1 MCGATTTATD
11 GLAINPAA
19 NLCLRGCR
27 RGHQL
32 PSMPSSDRAAM
43 TAILDIDG
51 TLVDTNYQHTISWAR
66 ALAQHDIAVALW
78 RIHRHIGMGGDQV
91 VTALCG
97 EEVEERLGDQIREA
111 EGERYMDLIDEVR
124 PMEDARAL
132 IEELKRRDHRVV
144 LASSA
149 KPEEVERYLD
159 MLDARDLADDWTTS
173 GDVEQTKPAP
183 DLVHAALEK
192 VGDDPGN
199 AVMVG
204 DTPWDV
210 KSAAQAGVETIA
222 VITGGFSEQ
231 ELREAGAVAV
241 FESVAEL
248 CAQLDS
254 TRLR

>member
-1 MCGATTTATD
+1 MPASDNAT
-11 GLAINPAA
+11 
-19 NLCLRGCR
+19 
-27 RGHQL
+27 
-32 PSMPSSDRAAM
+32 M

-66 ALAQHDIAVALW
+66 ALARHDITVPLW

-97 EEVEERLGDQIREA
+97 DEVEQRLGDQIRDA
-111 EGERYMDLIDEVR
+111 ESELYMELIDEVR
-124 PMEDARAL
+124 PMEDARQLISAL
-132 IEELKRRDHRVV
+132 RERGHRVV

-149 KPEEVERYLD
+149 KPNEVEHYLD
-159 MLDARDLADDWTTS
+159 LLDARDLANDWTTS

-183 DLVHAALEK
+183 DLVHAALQK
-192 VGDDPGN
+192 AGDEAQN

-210 KSAAQAGVETIA
+210 KSAGEAGVETIA

-231 ELREAGAVAV
+231 ELREAGAVDV

-248 CAQLDS
+248 CERLDA
-254 TRLR
+254 TRLK